1 MQEDGS
7 ASEDYKVVSLS
18 FTSETG
24 ADKVINLIVITVVD
38 DRLLVAVPAGA
49 WHKTGARRLLPR
61 NGLTKTVKVEV
72 LPASTEEPEVCLAEA
87 PLKLWVGLL
96 DRSLYGG
103 LEVGASPLAD
113 ADITVLSADGSAEL
127 IPYGPGLTEVADQHF
142 LFLSAISG
150 AAEEVEEA
158 EDVGPEGE
166 ELPMGDRMKYIE
178 DAISQMQASLARL
191 APPAPSRRTSD
202 GDRKGSD
209 ATRGVLRA
217 GSKKDSGLK
226 REHLPGLDPA
236 VLTSAREAG
245 IPEEQ
250 LRTLSKLVAKSS
262 TMQDAPSMPR
272 KPALRKN
279 PLSETEEEGPE
290 DLESEE
296 EAASEEEGAA
306 PIEKAVLQLT
316 RIVGDLAKSKDKK
329 SRDVEALL
337 DGVDGDGADP
347 SQPSGGKSKA
357 AVYKKM
363 KSCLRDNPKY
373 LYTTVMELMEQDFHV
388 LRTAPGSS
396 SQATSWRAWIEH
408 RSRIGHFPTTIRF
421 CWILGGV
428 LDALQA
434 GAVAEAQARAALGI
448 LAADQAALDNG
459 SWVMAQEALLE
470 EAPPMSSFKGKER
483 PEQWEQTAS
492 KLMDERWLDV
502 LMWRLKNRDSYLESR
517 KRLGPNSRKEWHG
530 ANDKEKEVSTKPKK
544 TGGGKGDRKGSGE
557 KGSQGKGSE
566 ASQQCMVVQFGIH
579 FLILFA
585 LPGLASVRSGFL
597 SELPAL

>member
-1 MQEDGS
+1 
-7 ASEDYKVVSLS
+7 
-18 FTSETG
+18 
-24 ADKVINLIVITVVD
+24 
-38 DRLLVAVPAGA
+38 
-49 WHKTGARRLLPR
+49 
-61 NGLTKTVKVEV
+61 
-72 LPASTEEPEVCLAEA
+72 
-87 PLKLWVGLL
+87 
-96 DRSLYGG
+96 
-103 LEVGASPLAD
+103 
-113 ADITVLSADGSAEL
+113 
-127 IPYGPGLTEVADQHF
+127 
-142 LFLSAISG
+142 
-150 AAEEVEEA
+150 
-158 EDVGPEGE
+158 
-166 ELPMGDRMKYIE
+166 
-178 DAISQMQASLARL
+178 MQASLARL
-191 APPAPSRRTSD
+191 TPQDQSRRTRD
-202 GDRKGSD
+202 GDRKGPD
-209 ATRGVLRA
+209 ATRGALRA

-245 IPEEQ
+245 ILEEQ

-290 DLESEE
+290 DVESEE

-329 SRDVEALL
+329 GRDVEALL
-337 DGVDGDGADP
+337 DGVDGDAADP
-347 SQPSGGKSKA
+347 SQSSGGKSKA

-373 LYTTVMELMEQDFHV
+373 LYATVMELMEQDFHV

-448 LAADQAALDNG
+448 LAADQWILGGVLDALQAGAVAEAQARAALGILAADQAALDNG

-470 EAPPMSSFKGKER
+470 EAPPMSSFKGKDR

-492 KLMDERWLDV
+492 KLMDEGWLDV

-517 KRLGPNSRKEWHG
+517 KRLGPSGKKEWHA
-530 ANDKEKEVSTKPKK
+530 ANDKEKEGGTKTKK
-544 TGGGKGDRKGSGE
+544 PGGGKGDRKGSGE
-557 KGSQGKGSE
+557 KGSHGKGSE
-566 ASQQCMVVQFGIH
+566 ASQQQAQNWGAQTAILAEKRQVKALAQCMVVQFGIH
-579 FLILFA
+579 FLTLFA
-585 LPGLASVRSGFL
+585 HPGLASVRSGFL
-597 SELPAL
+597 NELAALWGERPKARCGPCPCLFLSCTFREGTATRRTPTESWV